1 MFSNGTKCRKVTFFR
16 TFSNIVCSFLEYEGV
31 ESQIFSRNIT
41 NFLSILAPEI
51 LMIIDFLNHF
61 AFSARVK
68 TSFIRN
74 HENCSEITEI
84 RGIYFCVFG
93 RHAHWKDKDRRRRAG
108 SQMTRRVTK
117 GKAILKFYTR
127 LDAIS
132 LHEKAKSFTFYRHFK
147 WHISFKLSLLA
158 HLLSPKYYRYTNI
171 YISPSYTGTNL
182 TNNFNRKKT
191 IYYKIVKKCIPSAH
205 LWPVER
211 LSSRL

>member
-1 MFSNGTKCRKVTFFR
+1 MPRN
-16 TFSNIVCSFLEYEGV
+16 YENL
-31 ESQIFSRNIT
+31 F
-41 NFLSILAPEI
+41 
-51 LMIIDFLNHF
+51 
-61 AFSARVK
+61 
-68 TSFIRN
+68 
-74 HENCSEITEI
+74 
-84 RGIYFCVFG
+84 FCV
-93 RHAHWKDKDRRRRAG
+93 RPARPRKTESTPSTRRVE
-108 SQMTRRVTK
+108 MTRRVTK
-117 GKAILKFYTR
+117 IKAILKFYTR

-132 LHEKAKSFTFYRHFK
+132 LHEKPKSFTFYRHFK
-147 WHISFKLSLLA
+147 WYISLKLSLLA